1 VDANPIATAR
11 RRRRR
16 LDRLS
21 PDSFCFFC
29 GYSNPIALMRRPRS
43 LLQKDHVY
51 GRKRDSESMIV
62 ICRNCDAEITEDRM
76 REGVPMRRER
86 DPKMLV
92 AYRLLARSTFQRKDA
107 DAMRDMAMQ
116 LLGDEN
122 D

>member
-1 VDANPIATAR
+1 
-11 RRRRR
+11 
-16 LDRLS
+16 
-21 PDSFCFFC
+21 
-29 GYSNPIALMRRPRS
+29 MRRSRS

-51 GRKRDSESMIV
+51 GQKRDSESMIV
-62 ICRNCDAEITEDRM
+62 ICRNCHAEITEDRM

-92 AYRLLARSTFQRKDA
+92 AYRLLARSIFQRKDA

-116 LLGDEN
+116 LLGDKN